1 MRVKKK
7 KLRKRLDKKVF
18 RNSAR
23 STKDI
28 NLAPNVPRGGI
39 RL

>member
-1 MRVKKK
+1 MKRR
-7 KLRKRLDKKVF
+7 LNSRKDKKVF

-23 STKDI
+23 KTRAVNVYPSTS
-28 NLAPNVPRGGI
+28 RGGI